1 MKTDEK
7 EKYYLSYIKSAQ
19 STVALTLLLNLIFI
33 IRTFFSKST
42 DFWFSL
48 YSTQFAIKG
57 SGFFADKPATIS
69 LLSAIVIILAGI
81 IPLAAAL
88 VTAMKKPKKLY
99 LCLVFYIA
107 DFVFLLYGLIS
118 DPFSDVTSASYID
131 LIFHTLVTLFIIVG
145 IYAERKNHN

>member
-33 IRTFFSKST
+33 IRTFFAKNT
-42 DFWFSL
+42 DFLFSL

-88 VTAMKKPKKLY
+88 VTAMKKPKNLY

>member
-33 IRTFFSKST
+33 IRTFFSKNT
-42 DFWFSL
+42 DFLFSL
-48 YSTQFAIKG
+48 YSTEFALES
-57 SGFFADKPATIS
+57 SGFLTDNNGTMS
-69 LLSAIVIILAGI
+69 VLSAIIIILAGM

-88 VTAMKKPKKLY
+88 VTAMKKPKNLY